1 MEEII
6 EICKYL
12 SKLTHINKAYF
23 LIVIE
28 LLVTYFI
35 IKVIRFIIVKVYTK
49 FVEDARKKYLY
60 NQKVNL
66 ISNLIFAVI
75 IFLILNPYMK
85 NVITIISFVSAALT
99 LALREMITNWFAGL
113 YIKIKKP
120 FKVEDRIEIDSKKGD
135 VINISDLSFEML
147 EVGERVYGEQSTGII
162 VHLPNSIVFSKP
174 IKNYN
179 KAFKYIWNEIL
190 VEVPLDADIE
200 KTKDVLYKI
209 INKNEIVKRIPKKMS
224 DQVDDVSLE
233 YRIYYNKLKPII
245 YTKVVDSHV
254 ELYIRYLVHPKKN
267 RNVENEVW
275 LDILEAYKNKEIEL
289 YKKE

>member
-49 FVEDARKKYLY
+49 FVEDARKRYLF

>member
-49 FVEDARKKYLY
+49 FVEDARKRYLY

-162 VHLPNSIVFSKP
+162 VHLPNSIVFSKT

>member
-49 FVEDARKKYLY
+49 LVEDARKRYLY

-267 RNVENEVW
+267 RNIENEVW

>member
-28 LLVTYFI
+28 LMITYFI

-49 FVEDARKKYLY
+49 FVEDARKRYLY

-245 YTKVVDSHV
+245 YAKVVDSHV

>member
-49 FVEDARKKYLY
+49 FVEDARKRYLY

-267 RNVENEVW
+267 RDVENEVW

>member
-12 SKLTHINKAYF
+12 SKLTNINKAYF

-49 FVEDARKKYLY
+49 FVEDARKRYLY

>member
-49 FVEDARKKYLY
+49 FVEDARKRYLY

-275 LDILEAYKNKEIEL
+275 LDILESYKNKEIEL

>member
-49 FVEDARKKYLY
+49 LVEDARKRYLY

-135 VINISDLSFEML
+135 VINISDLSFEIL

>member
-49 FVEDARKKYLY
+49 FVEDARKRYLY

-162 VHLPNSIVFSKP
+162 VHLHNSIVFSKP

>member
-49 FVEDARKKYLY
+49 FVEDARKRNLY

-66 ISNLIFAVI
+66 ISNLIFSVI

>member
-49 FVEDARKKYLY
+49 FVEDARKRYLY
-60 NQKVNL
+60 NQKINL

>member
-49 FVEDARKKYLY
+49 FVEDARKRYLY

-66 ISNLIFAVI
+66 ISNLIFAFI

>member
-23 LIVIE
+23 LIMIE

-49 FVEDARKKYLY
+49 FVEDARKRYLY

>member
-49 FVEDARKKYLY
+49 FVEDARKRYLC

-190 VEVPLDADIE
+190 VEVPLDADISR
-200 KTKDVLYKI
+200 LP
-209 INKNEIVKRIPKKMS
+209 NG
-224 DQVDDVSLE
+224 
-233 YRIYYNKLKPII
+233 
-245 YTKVVDSHV
+245 
-254 ELYIRYLVHPKKN
+254 ELPNYWIH
-267 RNVENEVW
+267 
-275 LDILEAYKNKEIEL
+275 
-289 YKKE
+289 

>member
-12 SKLTHINKAYF
+12 SKLTHINEAYF

-49 FVEDARKKYLY
+49 FVEDARKRYLY

>member
-49 FVEDARKKYLY
+49 FVEDARKRYLY

-66 ISNLIFAVI
+66 ISNLIFSVI

>member
-28 LLVTYFI
+28 LLVTCFI

-49 FVEDARKKYLY
+49 FVEDARKRYLY

>member
-28 LLVTYFI
+28 FLVTYFI

-49 FVEDARKKYLY
+49 FVEDARKRYLY